1 MGPVQVLVMGFD
13 HPAFTG
19 EVLAELNRL
28 RAIGIVRLVDALV
41 VTRQD
46 DGTFETLD
54 APTAMAPGGGELA
67 AALLG
72 SPNSGESRV
81 VPEGAD
87 QFRRSSWSLAD
98 SVPVG
103 TTAAVALIE
112 HIWAGPLRAA
122 VHRVGGVALEESWL
136 ATDDLL
142 FLERLMSHDHHQG

>member
-1 MGPVQVLVMGFD
+1 MGPVQILVMGFD

-72 SPNSGESRV
+72 SPNSEESLV
-81 VPEGAD
+81 AD
-87 QFRRSSWSLAD
+87 ADADRSRRSSWSLAD

-112 HIWAGPLRAA
+112 HTWAGPLRAA

-142 FLERLMSHDHHQG
+142 LLERLMSLNQP